1 MFPLQSLPKFDA
13 TPAATSSTS
22 GARKGPNAGGTS
34 SPKATG
40 KKVLTSV
47 EQDQLVV
54 LQEQHTQI
62 ASFLSRA
69 QKERKL
75 TDVVLLKR
83 NLEELE
89 QEMSRLT
96 TR

>member
-1 MFPLQSLPKFDA
+1 M
-13 TPAATSSTS
+13 
-22 GARKGPNAGGTS
+22 
-34 SPKATG
+34 
-40 KKVLTSV
+40 
-47 EQDQLVV
+47 

>member
-13 TPAATSSTS
+13 TPSASSSTAAS
-22 GARKGPNAGGTS
+22 KKGPSASGTS
-34 SPKATG
+34 SPKAAG
-40 KKVLTSV
+40 KKSLTPA

-89 QEMSRLT
+89 QEMGRLT

>member
-13 TPAATSSTS
+13 TPASSSSTAAS
-22 GARKGPNAGGTS
+22 KKGTSASGTS

-40 KKVLTSV
+40 KKSLTPA